1 MALTHKQPVILFR
14 VLNPKTFTPKVLFS
28 PLLYRTSSD
37 SSRILT
43 TMAETTRI
51 IQKAGQSV
59 TVFTADQKLYRM
71 ELDIL

>member
-1 MALTHKQPVILFR
+1 
-14 VLNPKTFTPKVLFS
+14 
-28 PLLYRTSSD
+28 
-37 SSRILT
+37 
-43 TMAETTRI
+43 MAETTRI